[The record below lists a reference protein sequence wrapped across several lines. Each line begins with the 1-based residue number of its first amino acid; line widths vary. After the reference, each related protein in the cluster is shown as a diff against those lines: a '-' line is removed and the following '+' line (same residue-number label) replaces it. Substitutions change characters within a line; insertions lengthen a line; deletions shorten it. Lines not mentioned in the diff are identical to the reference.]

1 MRAQRPEGLLVSYGE
16 LARGLDGW
24 NTFDTDKK
32 LKTKAGQ
39 QTQETAVF
47 FVAARL
53 GLNAPGGV
61 PAVLNAVSRRGMQL
75 QYPSNPSNPSNPY
88 FQKSS

>member
-1 MRAQRPEGLLVSYGE
+1 VKAAASGGLALLVVNGE
-16 LARGLDGW
+16 LAGGLDGW

-47 FVAARL
+47 FVTAR
-53 GLNAPGGV
+53 
-61 PAVLNAVSRRGMQL
+61 R
-75 QYPSNPSNPSNPY
+75 
-88 FQKSS
+88 